1 MMRYSAV
8 PWPWLLLA
16 AAVGLFVGEAAGRFF
31 GAVPS
36 LGQTAYR
43 IAVTIGALTAL
54 TLLIL
59 PPRRPAY
66 LLGAAVC
73 AGLMGWALWL
83 QYGLQ
88 LEPCPLCV
96 IQRVIVIAMGVIF
109 LIAGLHNPGRIG
121 AAAYAG
127 LVVVAGAFGVVVAA
141 RHVWIQAQPRG
152 TVASCGMSLD
162 YMLESLPFTDVIGKV
177 FAGSGECAEGGWMF
191 LDLGIPAWT
200 LAFFV
205 AMTVAALA
213 LVRRD

>member
-31 GAVPS
+31 GEVPS
-36 LGQTAYR
+36 LGQTVYR
-43 IAVTIGALTAL
+43 IAVTIGTLTAL

-96 IQRVIVIAMGVIF
+96 IQRLVVIAMGVIF
-109 LIAGLHNPGRIG
+109 LVAGLHNPGRIG
-121 AAAYAG
+121 AAVYAG
-127 LVVVAGAFGVVVAA
+127 LVVVAGAFGVAVAA

-162 YMLESLPFTDVIGKV
+162 YMLESVPFTDVIGKV